1 MLESPPLANLFAE
14 CEWMD
19 WVNLEYPNKHRT
31 NRESELRQATE
42 KFGDQDKTKPQKK
55 KYRKHVC
62 GNIPEAAMFVDAVT

>member
-19 WVNLEYPNKHRT
+19 WVNLEYPNKPRT

-62 GNIPEAAMFVDAVT
+62 GKIPEAAMFVDAVT